1 MKNRELMSSGNP
13 FKTVIIFSI
22 PSILAMIVNSIY
34 NIVDKMFIGNF
45 VSDVALGGLQVVNPL
60 TFFSFFAVVMFG
72 IGSGSYA
79 SNKLG
84 EHNDDEANKI
94 FNNGFSVSTAFMFA
108 LSLLFMILRKPLLR
122 LCGADEL
129 NYEYAYS
136 YYTVLIFGFVFQS
149 MAYFFTM
156 SMRSEGRPV
165 MSMLAQTTGAIV
177 NILLDALFIIVFKW
191 GVFGAAIATVIGH
204 IVNFSI
210 GLSFYLFGKTHFFKF
225 NMYDLNHINWNYII
239 QISAIGLSSALL
251 NICNGVAT
259 IVYNNVIG
267 KYDNA
272 LSILAVLTSL
282 DSICVMPCVGIRQG
296 VVPIYGYNY
305 GEKNFK
311 RMYII
316 FLVGILYTTIY
327 GATMTFIIRRFP
339 GFFINLFLGNATEEV
354 MNEAIRIC
362 GFYQIGLSIVGLN
375 MISSGFFQASRHKV
389 EASLLSIMRQCLFLI
404 PSLYIFDS
412 LFNSKGVWYA
422 MPVSDALSG
431 VVGLL
436 LIIASYITYKKTGY
450 ISIKDYKESLKYV
463 DSGSNS

>member
-1 MKNRELMSSGNP
+1 MKYKGKTDLSSGSVEKNIMAIAIPMTLAEILHLLYNVVDRIFIGHIPTEGSLALPGIGICFPIISLVTAFSKLYGSNGGSPVFNIERGRGNDEEALYIQGSSFMLIVITGFLLSLIGLLFARPLLFLFGASEQTYPYAYAYFSIYLIGFVPSLITLGMNP
-13 FKTVIIFSI
+13 FVNAQGYGFIGMGTTVIGAVCNLLLDPIFI
-22 PSILAMIVNSIY
+22 
-34 NIVDKMFIGNF
+34 
-45 VSDVALGGLQVVNPL
+45 
-60 TFFSFFAVVMFG
+60 
-72 IGSGSYA
+72 
-79 SNKLG
+79 
-84 EHNDDEANKI
+84 
-94 FNNGFSVSTAFMFA
+94 
-108 LSLLFMILRKPLLR
+108 
-122 LCGADEL
+122 
-129 NYEYAYS
+129 
-136 YYTVLIFGFVFQS
+136 FVF
-149 MAYFFTM
+149 
-156 SMRSEGRPV
+156 G
-165 MSMLAQTTGAIV
+165 
-177 NILLDALFIIVFKW
+177 W
-191 GVFGAAIATVIGH
+191 GIRGAAIATVIGH

-327 GATMTFIIRRFP
+327 GAIMTFIIRRFP

-412 LFNSKGVWYA
+412 LFNSRGVWYA

-450 ISIKDYKESLKYV
+450 ISIKDSKQY
-463 DSGSNS
+463 N